1 MKLDFKVVHLPF
13 ETDPALVDLASLE
26 FQSWPAQ
33 LSKMNHQTIRKEKV
47 PNIVKINSYYQ

>member
-33 LSKMNHQTIRKEKV
+33 PSKMNHQTIRKEKV